1 MQSFHLSNINF
12 SGVHELEDGCEVGKG
27 NVLSSSLKQFLLIIC
42 NLANLKDNYGMFCW
56 VLLQQVLEVWRA
68 SAQDHLVGLGMLTL
82 NTVQSMPNFT
92 KVCLP
97 QLRSSH
103 HRSFS
108 RLWGVWRR
116 RPCWSG
122 SRSSGGRIAG
132 RRPWWLWLEGTL
144 Q

>member
-1 MQSFHLSNINF
+1 MSKGDVF
-12 SGVHELEDGCEVGKG
+12 ED
-27 NVLSSSLKQFLLIIC
+27 NDRVL
-42 NLANLKDNYGMFCW
+42 GG

-108 RLWGVWRR
+108 RL
-116 RPCWSG
+116 
-122 SRSSGGRIAG
+122 
-132 RRPWWLWLEGTL
+132 
-144 Q
+144 